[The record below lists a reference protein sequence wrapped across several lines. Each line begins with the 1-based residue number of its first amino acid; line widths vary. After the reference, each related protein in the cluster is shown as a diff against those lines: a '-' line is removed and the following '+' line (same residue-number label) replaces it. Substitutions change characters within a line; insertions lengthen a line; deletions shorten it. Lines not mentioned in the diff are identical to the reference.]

1 GPGRIS
7 FSDYVRLRLFDDA
20 WWGGVDRR
28 AVVGRRRARELELQ
42 INGAGGGPWSN
53 PLAVSAYLAAFGFP
67 VPEVVAIY
75 ANDLAA
81 PGKTLLRTREQL
93 RAFLED
99 PEAAWTHGRAVGEAP
114 HPMVRTRQGPAL
126 LATRAQGVDAVIDY
140 LADNAGGGYLFER
153 RPAPH
158 PA

>member
-1 GPGRIS
+1 MAALGRATSWPAGERSAEAAPRRERAAEPSMMAAVTRITEATGAPAMRIMSDAASLSFGPGRIS

-28 AVVGRRRARELELQ
+28 AVVGRRRARELQLQ

-75 ANDLAA
+75 ANDL
-81 PGKTLLRTREQL
+81 
-93 RAFLED
+93 
-99 PEAAWTHGRAVGEAP
+99 
-114 HPMVRTRQGPAL
+114 
-126 LATRAQGVDAVIDY
+126 
-140 LADNAGGGYLFER
+140 
-153 RPAPH
+153 
-158 PA
+158 